1 MFEAL
6 QAGKRLGKKEYNA
19 AELPLRQQLLET
31 QFDLLERDY
40 PVIILVAGL
49 DGSGKGALVHRL
61 HVWMDP
67 RGIDTTAFWF
77 HSDEEESR
85 PYFWRFWRKMPSR
98 GKIGI
103 FLGAWYT
110 QLLYGYVD
118 GTIDRKQA
126 QIRLDQID
134 AFERMLCDAGGLL
147 IKLWLHVSRE
157 TQRMQLTEEAP
168 RKQQNPRVEADAKYW
183 WKRYP
188 RALEASE
195 QIILQ
200 SDLSHSPWH
209 LIEAEDRY
217 YREITAGNIILSAMR
232 THAARS
238 DSPPPDDAPPQAVA
252 IANEQPTVLDRV
264 DLEASLSRDK
274 YERQLDKYQNR
285 LQDLA
290 WLAHRQRRS
299 LVAVFEGWDAAG
311 KGSAIRR
318 VTGAMDPRLYTLVQ
332 FAAPTDEER
341 AHHYLWRFW
350 RHLERDGRATLFDR
364 SWYGRVLVERV
375 EQFARREEWQRA
387 YGEINQFEKQLV
399 EHGHILLKFW
409 IHISRDEQL
418 KRFKAR
424 EREPHKQYK
433 ITEDDWRNRE
443 KWLDYEQA
451 VEDMVTHT
459 SSRMAPWTLVA
470 GNDKLYARIQILK
483 TICKQLSRQ
492 LKD

>member
-6 QAGKRLGKKEYNA
+6 QAGKRLSKKQYNA
-19 AELPLRQQLLET
+19 AELPLRQQLLT
-31 QFDLLERDY
+31 AQFDLAKRDY

-49 DGSGKGALVHRL
+49 EGAGKGALVHRL
-61 HVWMDP
+61 HAWMDP
-67 RGIDTTAFWF
+67 RGIGTHAFWF

-85 PYFWRFWRKMPSR
+85 PYFWRFWRRMPPR
-98 GKIGI
+98 GEMAV

-110 QLLYGYVD
+110 QLLYGY
-118 GTIDRKQA
+118 IDDAIDHRQV
-126 QIRLDQID
+126 QLRLDQID
-134 AFERMLCDAGGLL
+134 AFERMLCDDGALL
-147 IKLWLHVSRE
+147 IKLWLHVGRE
-157 TQRMQLTEEAP
+157 TQRMQLNQEAP

-183 WKRYP
+183 WKHYP
-188 RALEASE
+188 RALEAAE

-209 LIEAEDRY
+209 LIESEDRY
-217 YREITAGNIILSAMR
+217 YREVTAGNVILSAMQ
-232 THAARS
+232 ARAVRA
-238 DSPPPDDAPPQAVA
+238 DAPPPVTATSPEVAVTGG
-252 IANEQPTVLDRV
+252 QPTVLDKI
-264 DLEASLSRDK
+264 DLEAKLSRPK
-274 YERQLDKYQNR
+274 YERQLAKYQAR
-285 LQDLA
+285 LQYLA
-290 WLAHRQRRS
+290 WRAHRQRRS

-341 AHHYLWRFW
+341 AHHYFWRFW

-375 EQFARREEWQRA
+375 EHLARKEEWQRA
-387 YGEINQFEKQLV
+387 YGEINQFENQLV
-399 EHGHILLKFW
+399 DHGHVLVKFW
-409 IHISRDEQL
+409 IHIGREEQL
-418 KRFKAR
+418 RRFQER

-433 ITEDDWRNRE
+433 ITEEDWRNRE
-443 KWLDYEQA
+443 KWSDYERA

-459 SSRMAPWTLVA
+459 STGLAPWTLVA

-483 TICKQLSRQ
+483 TVCKQLSRQ
-492 LKD
+492 LDD